1 MSEVR
6 VVIAD
11 PDALARRTVREAL
24 SAADGVAA
32 IAGAG
37 CGREAVELVR
47 YHRPDVLITEVTH
60 PDLDADELCR
70 RVALEAPGTAVV
82 VLCAVDDPELA
93 VRCLRAGAVGY
104 LTKDTEPERLPSVVR
119 GVAEGEAAISRRL
132 TLRLIESLRD
142 VPDTGW
148 RPVRSRLTSRE
159 WEVMDL
165 LGEGASTDAIAE
177 HLVLSPATVYSHVK
191 NVHAK
196 LGVHCRHDAVAAAMV
211 LRREEAACAA

>member
-70 RVALEAPGTAVV
+70 RVAPRGAGHGGRR
-82 VLCAVDDPELA
+82 A
-93 VRCLRAGAVGY
+93 VR
-104 LTKDTEPERLPSVVR
+104 R
-119 GVAEGEAAISRRL
+119 G
-132 TLRLIESLRD
+132 
-142 VPDTGW
+142 
-148 RPVRSRLTSRE
+148 
-159 WEVMDL
+159 
-165 LGEGASTDAIAE
+165 
-177 HLVLSPATVYSHVK
+177 
-191 NVHAK
+191 
-196 LGVHCRHDAVAAAMV
+196 
-211 LRREEAACAA
+211 

>member
-1 MSEVR
+1 MSDVR

-32 IAGAG
+32 VAGAG

-119 GVAEGEAAISRRL
+119 GVADGERPSPVVSRCGSSSRCATSPTRAGGRSAA
-132 TLRLIESLRD
+132 
-142 VPDTGW
+142 G
-148 RPVRSRLTSRE
+148 
-159 WEVMDL
+159 
-165 LGEGASTDAIAE
+165 
-177 HLVLSPATVYSHVK
+177 
-191 NVHAK
+191 
-196 LGVHCRHDAVAAAMV
+196 
-211 LRREEAACAA
+211 